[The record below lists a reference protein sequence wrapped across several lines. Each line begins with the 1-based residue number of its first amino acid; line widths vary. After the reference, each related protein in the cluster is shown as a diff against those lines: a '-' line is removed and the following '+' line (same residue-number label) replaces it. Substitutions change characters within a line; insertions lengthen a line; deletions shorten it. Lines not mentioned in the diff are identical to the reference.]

1 MAANNALTIVLAALT
16 FEAVYTAMLVSIVVA
31 IIKKK

>member
-1 MAANNALTIVLAALT
+1 MTTNDIFAIVLAALT
-16 FEAVYTAMLVSIVVA
+16 FEAVYTAMIVTIVVA